1 MSSTSLIVMKWHMR
15 RPLPATVRGLPVGRA
30 LRRPSNANVLN
41 FQKGFGGVL
50 VGVRVLLQHL
60 FLQYSCSTVVVRNL
74 VLWQHHGSFYG
85 STLAALYQVQYCCST
100 APCAIAAPW
109 CYCSTLVLLQH
120 RKGKKRGRRTKRKS
134 KKGKNLN
141 LVEMAKLRTKRRI
154 PDPRVPGKA
163 PRQELIVVH
172 PVFASGSSGFRS
184 KNYLLFIY
192 EVLSI
197 YLSIY
202 LSMCLD
208 VWYFRNVLDSKF
220 YNIQFLKMLLF
231 FVPAKVL

>member
-30 LRRPSNANVLN
+30 LCRPSNANVLN

-60 FLQYSCSTVVVRNL
+60 FLQYSCSTVVVQNL
-74 VLWQHHGSFYG
+74 VLWQHHGSFYD
-85 STLAALYQVQYCCST
+85 STLAALYRVQYCCST

-120 RKGKKRGRRTKRKS
+120 PGAIAAPKEKKKGTQDQEKS

-141 LVEMAKLRTKRRI
+141 LVGMAKLRKNDTLQVQGLPQGPPARLLIWLPLWLLKR
-154 PDPRVPGKA
+154 PR
-163 PRQELIVVH
+163 
-172 PVFASGSSGFRS
+172 
-184 KNYLLFIY
+184 
-192 EVLSI
+192 
-197 YLSIY
+197 
-202 LSMCLD
+202 
-208 VWYFRNVLDSKF
+208 
-220 YNIQFLKMLLF
+220 
-231 FVPAKVL
+231 